1 MARHDGDPDQE
12 FVPLTDRSRK
22 ASASFSSTDTM
33 SSDGSLFGDDTD
45 APETQRLVQN
55 TQETAVATPATPYRD
70 IEDDAE
76 IERGNDIF
84 QHAREKSKRTSGT
97 RIVWIVGVL
106 CVGGWMLAFVLF
118 WSQRNNN
125 LGTSSSVAAVH
136 DADSATG
143 ATSYGKPLDLEGIL
157 SGFWSSKKHS
167 ISWIAGP
174 NGEDGLLLE
183 RGQDGEKAYLRVEN
197 VRNRQED
204 TKDEEGLVLMKS
216 STVQGNG
223 KIFVPSETWPSP
235 DFKSVLLL
243 ADMEKNWRYSYT
255 GTYWLFDVES
265 QTTKPLD
272 PDVPEGR
279 IQLASWS
286 PQSDAVVFT
295 RGNNM
300 YIRKLDSDTVTQIT
314 TNGGKDLFYGVPDW
328 VYEEEVFEHNSA
340 TWWSN
345 DGKYVAFLRTNESM
359 VPEFP
364 LQYYMSRPSGE
375 RPPHG
380 LEDYPDVL
388 QIKYP
393 KAGAP
398 NPRVT
403 LQFYEVDSGDV
414 FSVNVSGGFPDDDR
428 LITEVV
434 WASKANVLIKE
445 FNRESD
451 IVRTVLVDVASR
463 TGKLVRVDN
472 FAQDDGGWAEITE
485 STTFIP
491 ADPENGRLDDG
502 YIDVIVHEGH
512 DHLGYFSPLDN
523 PAPILLTS
531 GPWEIVDSPPAVD
544 LKNGIVYFVATKESP
559 TQQHVYSVKLDGTD
573 FKPVTDV
580 SKPSFYHVS
589 FSSGGGYALLS
600 YEGPHIPWQKLI
612 NTPSNQNAFEEII
625 EENQE
630 LANRVER
637 YALPAEIYQNIT
649 IDGFT
654 FQVVERRPPHFNPI
668 KKYPVLFYLYGGPGS
683 QEVTRKFTVDFQ
695 SYVASTLGYIV
706 VTVDGRG
713 TGHIGRAA
721 RTAVR
726 GKLGYWEAHDQ
737 IETAKTWGKKP
748 YVDKEHMAI
757 WGWSY
762 GGFMALKTLE
772 QDAGQTFQYGMA
784 VSPVTDWRYYDSI
797 YTERYMRTPD
807 HNRDGYER
815 SAISNMS
822 ALQQNVRFLVMHG
835 TADDNVHFQNTL
847 SLLDKLDMASV
858 ENYDVHVFPDSDHGI
873 YFHNARKM
881 VYDHEWHQV
890 GSALPDS

>member
-1 MARHDGDPDQE
+1 MARYDEDPSQE
-12 FVPLTDRSRK
+12 SVPLTDRTHKPSN
-22 ASASFSSTDTM
+22 SFSSTDSM
-33 SSDGSLFGDDTD
+33 SSDGSLFGDDAD
-45 APETQRLVQN
+45 APEAQRL
-55 TQETAVATPATPYRD
+55 TQSGRKTTTSATPYRD

-76 IERGNDIF
+76 IERGDF
-84 QHAREKSKRTSGT
+84 QPPREKSKRTGGS
-97 RIVWIVGVL
+97 RLVWIVGVL
-106 CVGGWMLAFVLF
+106 CVGGWMVAFALF
-118 WSQRNNN
+118 WSRHNNQ
-125 LGTSSSVAAVH
+125 GTSSSVAAVH

-143 ATSYGKPLDLEGIL
+143 ATSYGKPLNLEGIL
-157 SGFWSSKKHS
+157 SGFWSSRKHS

-183 RGQDGEKAYLRVEN
+183 RGQDGNKAYLRVED
-197 VRNRQED
+197 VRNHQKESSD
-204 TKDEEGLVLMKS
+204 DQGFVLMK
-216 STVQGNG
+216 TGTIQGNG
-223 KIFVPSETWPSP
+223 RFFSPSDTWPSP
-235 DFKSVLLL
+235 DFKSVLIL
-243 ADMEKNWRYSYT
+243 AEPEKNWRYSFT

-265 QTTKPLD
+265 QTTRPLD

-286 PQSDAVVFT
+286 PQSHAVVFT
-295 RGNNM
+295 RDNNL
-300 YIRKLDSDTVTQIT
+300 YIKKLDSDKVTQIT

-328 VYEEEVFEHNSA
+328 VYEEEVFGHNSA

-359 VPEFP
+359 VPDFP
-364 LQYYMSRPSGE
+364 LQYYVSRPSGK

-380 LEDYPDVL
+380 LEDYPDVR

-398 NPRVT
+398 NPVVT
-403 LQFYEVDSGDV
+403 LQFYEVDSGEV
-414 FSVNVSGGFPDDDR
+414 FSVDVLGGFPDDDR
-428 LITEVV
+428 LITEVL
-434 WASKANVLIKE
+434 WGSKGGVLIKE

-451 IVRTVLVDVASR
+451 IVRTVVIDVASR
-463 TGKLVRVDN
+463 TGKSVRVDN
-472 FAQDDGGWAEITE
+472 FAEGDGGWAEVTE

-491 ADPENGRLDDG
+491 ADPDNGRLDDG
-502 YIDVIVHEGH
+502 YVDVIVHDGY
-512 DHLGYFSPLDN
+512 DHFGYFTPLDN
-523 PAPILLTS
+523 PDPILLTS

-544 LKNGIVYFVATKESP
+544 LKNNIIYFVATKESP
-559 TQQHVYSVKLDGTD
+559 TQQHVYSVKLDGSD

-580 SKPSFYHVS
+580 SKPGFYHVS

-600 YEGPHIPWQKLI
+600 YEGPHIPWQKVI
-612 NTPSNQNAFEEII
+612 NTPSNENAFEEVI
-625 EENQE
+625 EENPD
-630 LANRVER
+630 LANRVEK

-668 KKYPVLFYLYGGPGS
+668 RKYPVLFYLYGGPGS
-683 QEVTRKFTVDFQ
+683 QEVNRKFTVDFQ

-721 RTAVR
+721 RTAIR
-726 GKLGYWEAHDQ
+726 GNIGYWEAHDQ
-737 IETAKTWGKKP
+737 IETAKAWGEKP

-784 VSPVTDWRYYDSI
+784 VSPVTDWRYYDTI
-797 YTERYMRTPD
+797 YSERYMRTPD
-807 HNRDGYER
+807 HNRDGYEK
-815 SAISNMS
+815 SAISDMS
-822 ALQQNVRFLVMHG
+822 ALKQNVRFLVMHG

-858 ENYDVHVFPDSDHGI
+858 ENYDVHIFPDSDHGI
-873 YFHNARKM
+873 YFHNAQKM
-881 VYDHEWHQV
+881 VYDREFPPSNPLFIWPIRV
-890 GSALPDS
+890 